1 MIPKIFNN
9 SLFYLSIFLGFCV
22 VLVYFFNTGCLLY
35 PIQQTCITA
44 VEWAIPKTEVSA
56 LNTHYQW
63 WSKAGGGPGYRS
75 SIEPE
80 IYIQNFNWLS
90 NWIDRYFFNK
100 VSDFLLSLSFI
111 SIIFILMFKSE
122 KLKLKKSS
130 FQYNAIY
137 YYLILLLF
145 FEWFLQHP
153 SLRYGG
159 YVIISLIFFIP
170 LSFFLSKY
178 KTQDNFKLKVV
189 SLCLLTVLIFLG
201 RNIDRII
208 YENKFYKANF
218 KENMFFFTDK
228 IHFRIHDKLNEFSK
242 NYQDC
247 NLDKDKCLNDKDF
260 IIKKSNGKL
269 IIIKTR
275 N

>member
-9 SLFYLSIFLGFCV
+9 SLFYFSILLGFCV

-44 VEWAIPKTEVSA
+44 VEWAIPKTEVSR

-75 SIEPE
+75 SIDPE

-90 NWIDRYFFNK
+90 NWIDRYFFDK
-100 VSDFLLSLSFI
+100 VSDFLLSLTFV
-111 SIIFILMFKSE
+111 SIIFILTFKSK
-122 KLKLKKSS
+122 KLKSKKNS
-130 FQYNAIY
+130 FQNNAIY

-159 YVIISLIFFIP
+159 YIIISLIFFIP
-170 LSFFLSKY
+170 LSYFLSQY
-178 KTQDNFKLKVV
+178 KIQNNFKLKVV

-218 KENMFFFTDK
+218 KENMLFFTDK
-228 IHFRIHDKLNEFSK
+228 LHFRIHDQLNQFSK
-242 NYQDC
+242 NFQDC
-247 NLDKDKCLNDKDF
+247 NFDKDKCLNNKDF
-260 IIKKSNGKL
+260 TIKKSNGKL
-269 IIIKTR
+269 IIIKIW

>member
-1 MIPKIFNN
+1 M
-9 SLFYLSIFLGFCV
+9 FYLSIFLGFCV

-80 IYIQNFNWLS
+80 IYIQNFNWLL